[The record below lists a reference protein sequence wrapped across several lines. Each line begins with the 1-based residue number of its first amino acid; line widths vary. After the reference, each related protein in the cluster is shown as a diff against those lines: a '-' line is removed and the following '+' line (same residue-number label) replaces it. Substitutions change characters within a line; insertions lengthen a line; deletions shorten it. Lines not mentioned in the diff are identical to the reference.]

1 MWDTDL
7 FRFWYVFHLYIYI
20 CIYIYNI
27 CGSWSVKKI
36 DPETTES
43 LHGYCVDLSQPT
55 ANLFKLLGI
64 TFLVGKK
71 VQTVDFMAPCLSERY
86 IHMIYIYTHMNSC
99 VEIIIW
105 YVNKHGQMINDINFT
120 WFFSFEKNEGCT
132 VRKTSEIPHTEDL
145 TRVQENRQNP
155 R

>member
-1 MWDTDL
+1 MDSL
-7 FRFWYVFHLYIYI
+7 FKKLSCNDVGYRFISFLICISPLHLYM
-20 CIYIYNI
+20 YIYNI

-86 IHMIYIYTHMNSC
+86 IHMIYIYIYSYELMC
-99 VEIIIW
+99 
-105 YVNKHGQMINDINFT
+105 
-120 WFFSFEKNEGCT
+120 
-132 VRKTSEIPHTEDL
+132 
-145 TRVQENRQNP
+145 
-155 R
+155 